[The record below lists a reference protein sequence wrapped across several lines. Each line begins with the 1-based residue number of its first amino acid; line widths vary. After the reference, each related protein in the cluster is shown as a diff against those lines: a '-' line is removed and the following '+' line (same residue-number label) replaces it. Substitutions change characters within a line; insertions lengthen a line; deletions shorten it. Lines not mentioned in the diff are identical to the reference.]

1 MPLGEEGAIRSGRGS
16 LFVGR
21 WFSGVV
27 MDIRVDAARLTQEL
41 ETLAGFSD
49 TELPAVTRVVF
60 SKKDQ
65 EARAWLKGICE
76 ESGLETRTDAIGNFF
91 ARWAGEDPNAPA
103 VGTGS
108 HTDAIPH
115 SGKFDGTVGVL
126 GGVEAIRALKRAG
139 FVPKRSLEVLMFT
152 SEEPTRFGIGCLGSR
167 LLSGATTLAKI
178 EKLRDKDGLSVD
190 DLRNGAGISGD
201 LATVKLPPDYYGAF
215 VELHIEQGPI
225 LEREG
230 VPLGIVTAIA
240 APAALRV
247 TLEGE
252 GGHAGAVLMPERKD
266 ALCAAAELTLFI
278 EAAARN
284 SGSADSVATTG
295 ILRVHPGAINSVP
308 SKCEMEIDIRDTKLN
323 VRDAIVNAVHHGAN
337 EIGARRRVKTKIEMI
352 NADPPAS
359 CDARIIDAARNA
371 AMQMGVTP
379 NMMVSRAYH
388 DSLFMARICPTA
400 MLFIPCRNGVSH
412 RPDEFAKPEDIGRGV
427 ELLARTMAALAS

>member
-1 MPLGEEGAIRSGRGS
+1 
-16 LFVGR
+16 
-21 WFSGVV
+21 
-27 MDIRVDAARLTQEL
+27 MDIRVDVVRLGGEL
-41 ETLAGFSD
+41 DKLASFSD

-60 SKKDQ
+60 SEKDQ
-65 EARAWLKGICE
+65 QARAWLKGICE
-76 ESGLETRTDAIGNFF
+76 EANLETRTDAVGNFF
-91 ARWAGEDPNAPA
+91 ARWLGTDASAPA

-167 LLSGATTLAKI
+167 LLSGATPLEKI
-178 EKLRDKDGLSVD
+178 ETLRDKEGRSVD
-190 DLRNGAGISGD
+190 ELRHSAGISGD
-201 LATVKLPPDYYGAF
+201 LATVRLPANYYGAF
-215 VELHIEQGPI
+215 VELHIEQGPL

-230 VPLGIVTAIA
+230 IPLGIVTAIA

-247 TLEGE
+247 TLQGE
-252 GGHAGAVLMPERKD
+252 GGHAGAVLMPDRKD

-278 EAAARN
+278 EAAAKN

-308 SKCEMEIDIRDTKLN
+308 SRCEMEIDIRDTMLN

-337 EIGARRRVKTKIEMI
+337 EIASRRKVKAKIEMI
-352 NADPPAS
+352 NADPPAT
-359 CDARIIDAARNA
+359 CDERIIDAARKA
-371 AMQMGVTP
+371 ATEMQITP
-379 NMMVSRAYH
+379 KMMVSRAYH

-400 MLFIPCRNGVSH
+400 MVFIPCRNGVSH
-412 RPDEFAKPEDIGRGV
+412 RPDEFAAPEDIGRGV